1 MTKEKKKIENIKPL
15 EAEYMEHLET
25 DTDEL
30 YWTKECLKNEFTPVQ
45 RKIFVTYLEL
55 GTYKATAEL
64 FNVSQPTVQKYI
76 KNLVETIQEYVCN
89 HM

>member
-1 MTKEKKKIENIKPL
+1 MAKEKIEDIKPL

-45 RKIFVTYLEL
+45 RKIFIAYLEL

-76 KNLVETIQEYVCN
+76 RNLIGIIHEYICN
-89 HM
+89 HI